1 MERISVQAFLLQPTR
16 VECGGGLL
24 TGAAQYTYD
33 SGVMMYIYGIVGSG
47 GKLLS
52 GIVSGGRAR
61 HRFSRDPVQEDCGL
75 ISDLH
80 QRLILSKGVITYVDP
95 SGCEKHPYRHSG

>member
-24 TGAAQYTYD
+24 TGTAQYTYD

-52 GIVSGGRAR
+52 GIVSA
-61 HRFSRDPVQEDCGL
+61 VVL
-75 ISDLH
+75 
-80 QRLILSKGVITYVDP
+80 VIVSLAAQPKKTAA
-95 SGCEKHPYRHSG
+95 

>member
-24 TGAAQYTYD
+24 TGTAQYTYD

-47 GKLLS
+47 GELLS
-52 GIVSGGRAR
+52 GIVSAVVLVIV
-61 HRFSRDPVQEDCGL
+61 SLATQ
-75 ISDLH
+75 
-80 QRLILSKGVITYVDP
+80 SKKTAA
-95 SGCEKHPYRHSG
+95 

>member
-24 TGAAQYTYD
+24 TGTAQYTYD

-52 GIVSGGRAR
+52 GIVSAVVLVIV
-61 HRFSRDPVQEDCGL
+61 SLATQ
-75 ISDLH
+75 
-80 QRLILSKGVITYVDP
+80 SKKTAA
-95 SGCEKHPYRHSG
+95 

>member
-1 MERISVQAFLLQPTR
+1 MEHISVQAFLLQPTR

-24 TGAAQYTYD
+24 TGTAQYTYD

-47 GKLLS
+47 DDTAEQRYRQR
-52 GIVSGGRAR
+52 GRAR
-61 HRFSRDPVQEDCGL
+61 HRFSRDPAQEDCGL

-80 QRLILSKGVITYVDP
+80 QRLILSK
-95 SGCEKHPYRHSG
+95 

>member
-24 TGAAQYTYD
+24 TGTAQYTYD
-33 SGVMMYIYGIVGSG
+33 SGVMMYIYGSVGSG

-52 GIVSGGRAR
+52 GIVSA
-61 HRFSRDPVQEDCGL
+61 VVL
-75 ISDLH
+75 
-80 QRLILSKGVITYVDP
+80 VIVSLATQP
-95 SGCEKHPYRHSG
+95 KKTAA

>member
-24 TGAAQYTYD
+24 TGTAQYTYD

-47 GKLLS
+47 GELLS
-52 GIVSGGRAR
+52 GIVSA
-61 HRFSRDPVQEDCGL
+61 VVL
-75 ISDLH
+75 
-80 QRLILSKGVITYVDP
+80 VIVSLAAQPKKTAA
-95 SGCEKHPYRHSG
+95 

>member
-24 TGAAQYTYD
+24 TGTAQYTYD

-52 GIVSGGRAR
+52 GIVSAVVLV
-61 HRFSRDPVQEDCGL
+61 FVSLATQP
-75 ISDLH
+75 
-80 QRLILSKGVITYVDP
+80 KKTAA
-95 SGCEKHPYRHSG
+95 

>member
-24 TGAAQYTYD
+24 TGTAQYTYD

-52 GIVSGGRAR
+52 GIVSAVVLV
-61 HRFSRDPVQEDCGL
+61 FVSLAAQP
-75 ISDLH
+75 
-80 QRLILSKGVITYVDP
+80 KKTAA
-95 SGCEKHPYRHSG
+95 

>member
-24 TGAAQYTYD
+24 TGTAQYTYD

-47 GKLLS
+47 GELLS
-52 GIVSGGRAR
+52 GIVSA
-61 HRFSRDPVQEDCGL
+61 VVL
-75 ISDLH
+75 
-80 QRLILSKGVITYVDP
+80 VIVSLATQP
-95 SGCEKHPYRHSG
+95 KKTAA

>member
-24 TGAAQYTYD
+24 TGTAQYTYD

-52 GIVSGGRAR
+52 GIVSAVVLV
-61 HRFSRDPVQEDCGL
+61 FVSLATQ
-75 ISDLH
+75 
-80 QRLILSKGVITYVDP
+80 SKKTAA
-95 SGCEKHPYRHSG
+95 

>member
-24 TGAAQYTYD
+24 TGTAQYTYD

-47 GKLLS
+47 GELLS
-52 GIVSGGRAR
+52 GIVSA
-61 HRFSRDPVQEDCGL
+61 VVL
-75 ISDLH
+75 
-80 QRLILSKGVITYVDP
+80 VIVSLATQP
-95 SGCEKHPYRHSG
+95 KKATA

>member
-24 TGAAQYTYD
+24 TGTAQYTYD

-52 GIVSGGRAR
+52 GIVSA
-61 HRFSRDPVQEDCGL
+61 VVL
-75 ISDLH
+75 
-80 QRLILSKGVITYVDP
+80 VIVSLATQP
-95 SGCEKHPYRHSG
+95 KKAAA

>member
-24 TGAAQYTYD
+24 TGTAQYTYD

-52 GIVSGGRAR
+52 GIVSAVVLV
-61 HRFSRDPVQEDCGL
+61 FVSLATQPT
-75 ISDLH
+75 
-80 QRLILSKGVITYVDP
+80 KTAA
-95 SGCEKHPYRHSG
+95 

>member
-24 TGAAQYTYD
+24 TGTAQYTYD

-52 GIVSGGRAR
+52 GIVSA
-61 HRFSRDPVQEDCGL
+61 VVL
-75 ISDLH
+75 
-80 QRLILSKGVITYVDP
+80 VIVSLATQP
-95 SGCEKHPYRHSG
+95 KKTAA